1 MTVADSIRNT
11 SIFIFGVMAA
21 ITGLLAWQNHTDLEK
36 SNATLGEG
44 RVTTGETVEALPLI
58 PVEPETF
65 AQNAPVIVH
74 VAYSP
79 ESIAL
84 SGVVNAQPLAE
95 ALILASEQL
104 ITGGY
109 VSDEFNLISGAE
121 LAIVQLEISGEVLDE
136 EDRYRVVSKYLSLGV
151 NVIDQLIIR
160 GSDRTI
166 FEVIRDTP
174 ELGQVFDFFEAA
186 GIEGDISSESQT
198 FTIFAPTNNAVEAL
212 DIAALQEFAELVQ
225 LNEILQFHVIAE
237 VWNATDLVDGSL
249 LITLQ
254 GETLSV
260 DRTEE
265 GVLSIGGG
273 IILSS
278 DIEATNGVIHV
289 IDQVLIPG
297 TIQTEIELNQIVV
310 FDPVLFAV
318 GSPFLAD
325 SSIPILEEIATILIN
340 NSEGNLEVQ
349 GHTDTDGSEEINLSL
364 SQSRADTVRDFLIS
378 EGVEPERVIAVGFGE
393 TRLKVDPEETAED
406 RAKNRRIEFRVN

>member
-1 MTVADSIRNT
+1 
-11 SIFIFGVMAA
+11 MAA

-44 RVTTGETVEALPLI
+44 REMTGETVDSLPLI

-74 VAYSP
+74 VVYSP

-104 ITGGY
+104 ITGGS
-109 VSDEFNLISGAE
+109 VSEEFNLISGAE

-136 EDRYRVVSKYLSLGV
+136 NDRYRVVSKYSSLGV
-151 NVIDQLIIR
+151 NVLDQLIIR

-174 ELGQVFDFFEAA
+174 ELSQVFDFFEAA
-186 GIEGDISSESQT
+186 GIEEDISSEGQT
-198 FTIFAPTNNAVEAL
+198 FTIFAPTDVAVEAL

-225 LNEILQFHVIAE
+225 LNEILQFHIIAE
-237 VWNATDLVDGSL
+237 AWNAADLIEGSL
-249 LITLQ
+249 LVTLQ

-260 DRTEE
+260 NQTED
-265 GVLSIGGG
+265 GALSIGGG
-273 IILSS
+273 IVLSS
-278 DIEATNGVIHV
+278 DIDATNGVIHV
-289 IDQVLIPG
+289 IDKVLIPG

-325 SSIPILEEIATILIN
+325 SSIPILEEIALILIN

-378 EGVEPERVIAVGFGE
+378 EGVEPERVVAVGFGE
-393 TRLKVDPEETAED
+393 TRLKVDPEETAAD

>member
-11 SIFIFGVMAA
+11 SIFVFGVMAA

-44 RVTTGETVEALPLI
+44 REMTGETVDSLPLI

-74 VAYSP
+74 VVYSP

-104 ITGGY
+104 ITGGS
-109 VSDEFNLISGAE
+109 VSEEFNLISGAE

-136 EDRYRVVSKYLSLGV
+136 NDRYRVVSKYSSLGV
-151 NVIDQLIIR
+151 NVLDQLIIR

-174 ELGQVFDFFEAA
+174 ELSQVFDFFEAA
-186 GIEGDISSESQT
+186 GIEEDISSEGQT
-198 FTIFAPTNNAVEAL
+198 FTIFAPTDVAVEAL

-225 LNEILQFHVIAE
+225 LNEILQFHIIAE
-237 VWNATDLVDGSL
+237 AWNAADLIEGSL
-249 LITLQ
+249 LVTLQ

-260 DRTEE
+260 NQTED
-265 GVLSIGGG
+265 GALSIGGG
-273 IILSS
+273 IVLSS
-278 DIEATNGVIHV
+278 DIDATNGVIHV
-289 IDQVLIPG
+289 IDKVLIPG

-325 SSIPILEEIATILIN
+325 SSIPILEEIALILIN

-378 EGVEPERVIAVGFGE
+378 EGVEPERVVAVGFGE
-393 TRLKVDPEETAED
+393 TRLKVDPEETAAD